1 MRPPPRSGSPR
12 PGGLTPDDVRVGEPY
27 ELSEGRRVEVL
38 PAGRRHGRANLTG
51 GSVLSSDPAVTSAG
65 VDVGFAA
72 DAKTLRAPDVAVG
85 DFGDGPGWAQG
96 APPLAVEYADQGQDE
111 ADLRAKVGELLRA
124 GCRHV
129 WVVRLTGPRRVE
141 VYDGAQPMRL
151 VYPGEDLVAP
161 GVLQNPVPV
170 TAMYDPSAAQDV
182 VLRNLLNR
190 LGYKSLEHVVSVSHA
205 KGHEVGRE
213 EGREEG
219 RRAAILAVLA
229 ARGVAVPD
237 EVAAHISAQTQAE
250 SIDRL
255 LARAAV
261 VTSADA
267 LFEP

>member
-1 MRPPPRSGSPR
+1 M
-12 PGGLTPDDVRVGEPY
+12 
-27 ELSEGRRVEVL
+27 
-38 PAGRRHGRANLTG
+38 
-51 GSVLSSDPAVTSAG
+51 LSSDPAVTSAG

-85 DFGDGPGWAQG
+85 DFGDGLGWAQG

-111 ADLRAKVGELLRA
+111 ADLRVKVGELLRA

-141 VYDGAQPMRL
+141 VYDGALPMRL

-190 LGYKSLEHVVSVSHA
+190 LGYKNLEHVVSVSHA
-205 KGHEVGRE
+205 KGHEIGRE

-219 RRAAILAVLA
+219 REQGREEGRRTAILAVLD

-237 EVAAHISAQTQAE
+237 EIAARISTQTQAE
-250 SIDRL
+250 AIDRL